1 MFDFCFESYIQYLLD
16 DDMSEM
22 VEKNCRDLTD
32 ELLMAEECQVCSS
45 DDVYRTFSGCC
56 NNLLHKNHG
65 RANQAFV
72 RLTENAYSDSKS
84 LPRGGLSSSTLP
96 SPRKISSV
104 VHRREEPVGDSTV
117 TVMLMQFGQFLDHDI
132 TLTPEQGKNRK
143 TFHSSNNLS
152 TILTMSNN

>member
-1 MFDFCFESYIQYLLD
+1 MIDFCFESYKQYLLD

-22 VEKNCRDLTD
+22 VAKNCRDLTD

-65 RANQAFV
+65 RANQALV

-104 VHRREEPVGDSTV
+104 VHRRDEPVGDSTV

-132 TLTPEQGKNRK
+132 TLTPEQGK
-143 TFHSSNNLS
+143 
-152 TILTMSNN
+152 I